1 MGLARGPCCCRVL
14 VEVVARVE
22 KDAVL
27 KEAAIRT
34 GVRVTNTIFTASQ
47 DTGALPLEY
56 IYPNVVHSIFNN
68 QPSYPPETEN
78 TADMMPKRTS
88 SLVNAFNSLPTLM
101 SKSIQEVL
109 SEPVAKAKTRVGARR

>member
-34 GVRVTNTIFTASQ
+34 DIRVTKRFSRSARTPVHS
-47 DTGALPLEY
+47 LEY
-56 IYPNVVHSIFNN
+56 IDPNVVHSIFNI

-101 SKSIQEVL
+101 SKSFQEVL
-109 SEPVAKAKTRVGARR
+109 PEPVAKAKTRVGARR

>member
-34 GVRVTNTIFTASQ
+34 DIRVTKRFSRSARTPVHSPLT
-47 DTGALPLEY
+47 PLEY
-56 IYPNVVHSIFNN
+56 IDPNVVHSIFNI

-78 TADMMPKRTS
+78 IADMMHIACER
-88 SLVNAFNSLPTLM
+88 V
-101 SKSIQEVL
+101 QL
-109 SEPVAKAKTRVGARR
+109 STDPNVKEHPGGIVRAGGEG

>member
-34 GVRVTNTIFTASQ
+34 DIRVTKRFSRSARTPVHS
-47 DTGALPLEY
+47 PLSISTQTLY
-56 IYPNVVHSIFNN
+56 IRYSIFNRHIHQRRRT
-68 QPSYPPETEN
+68 QP
-78 TADMMPKRTS
+78 
-88 SLVNAFNSLPTLM
+88 
-101 SKSIQEVL
+101 I
-109 SEPVAKAKTRVGARR
+109 